1 MSRVAG
7 GGVLRAG
14 FRGCAAALASH
25 GVVGVGWGEAEEF
38 DTATDDLEDGV
49 NCAKRGGGG
58 VGGVPHRELEGVEAA
73 EARGA
78 VAGGGGGEVVPE
90 LSSAGYPSPG
100 GACHNS
106 SDD

>member
-58 VGGVPHRELEGVEAA
+58 VGGVLWGPNIRSWGVDQGK
-73 EARGA
+73 R
-78 VAGGGGGEVVPE
+78 
-90 LSSAGYPSPG
+90 
-100 GACHNS
+100 
-106 SDD
+106 